1 MTVALGWETARE
13 TGPGLQAFS
22 GALLL
27 SMNPSRHILAT
38 VALLLAGC
46 ATAPPLTT
54 PVGHVPDLKGAWT
67 GTWGGAP
74 LTLLV
79 LEQEDESASG
89 GGVSLGPWLLL
100 GDRLPGVS
108 GVLTY
113 TVHEDAVSVNVKGR
127 LGDWNGKLTL
137 VLDPATT
144 NGAQITL
151 THVDERRLAGTGT
164 SRARWEPQGAVEL
177 VRQGAARPAGARP

>member
-1 MTVALGWETARE
+1 
-13 TGPGLQAFS
+13 
-22 GALLL
+22 
-27 SMNPSRHILAT
+27 MNPSRYILAALT
-38 VALLLAGC
+38 LLLAGC
-46 ATAPPLTT
+46 ATTPPLTM
-54 PVGHVPDLKGAWT
+54 PARPVPDLKGTWT
-67 GTWGGAP
+67 GTWGGTR

-79 LEQEDESASG
+79 LEQEDESSSG

-113 TVHEDAVSVNVKGR
+113 TAREEAISVNVKGR

-164 SRARWEPQGAVEL
+164 SRASWEPQGAVEL
-177 VRQGAARPAGARP
+177 VRRGAARPAGPRP